1 MVRWIL
7 VATAFVLSFGF
18 NDANAARTLVTDLM
32 ARPPA
37 GSGAPAMSALALEA
51 CMRRAQELD
60 RTGTAIDYEIARID
74 REAAEGVLLQN
85 QINAELPMLGD
96 YDEPALNAFQRRV
109 IRHDELAKKFQ
120 AEFPLYP
127 AKTEGL

>member
-1 MVRWIL
+1 MARWVL
-7 VATAFVLSFGF
+7 VATALVLAFG
-18 NDANAARTLVTDLM
+18 DANAAKTLLTDLM

-37 GSGAPAMSALALEA
+37 GSGESAMSALALQA

-60 RTGTAIDYEIARID
+60 RTGTAIDYEIAAID

-85 QINAELPMLGD
+85 QINAELPMLGN

-109 IRHDELAKKFQ
+109 IR
-120 AEFPLYP
+120 
-127 AKTEGL
+127 

>member
-7 VATAFVLSFGF
+7 VATAFVLAFGF

-51 CMRRAQELD
+51 CMHRAQQLD
-60 RTGTAIDYEIARID
+60 RAGSD
-74 REAAEGVLLQN
+74 RL
-85 QINAELPMLGD
+85 
-96 YDEPALNAFQRRV
+96 
-109 IRHDELAKKFQ
+109 
-120 AEFPLYP
+120 
-127 AKTEGL
+127 